1 MATGFW
7 DSQGVLSTDFLRER
21 HTVNYYSAAQY
32 LPSSYYPI
40 DYNNV
45 PEKLHWEVLP
55 HPPYSPD
62 LSPCDFHLFGGL
74 KEALGVS
81 KFQDDDV
88 AECVLEWLRDQQ
100 KIFYKSGIMKLPQR
114 WEKCIDLE
122 GEYVEKLSKN
132 HIPTYCN

>member
-21 HTVNYYSAAQY
+21 RTVNYYSAAQY

-62 LSPCDFHLFGGL
+62 LSPCDFHLFGPL

-88 AECVLEWLRDQQ
+88 AEFVLEWLRDQ
-100 KIFYKSGIMKLPQR
+100 
-114 WEKCIDLE
+114 
-122 GEYVEKLSKN
+122 
-132 HIPTYCN
+132 